1 MAKNANQRLDQVEE
15 VVGSVQQELRR
26 FEGSVR
32 EELQSVGKR
41 LELLEDLPSRLE
53 HLIKLQ
59 EESARGGSSATEK
72 MKGPTIYNP
81 SPLGD
86 SPGYGGNS
94 SGSGHGTRQDFR
106 MRRLEMPTF
115 DGSNPDGWILKA
127 ERYFTLNHFSNDE
140 KLEAAVIAFEGDAL
154 LWYQWECKKLTMVLW
169 EEMKLRLLRQFRS
182 THTGSLH
189 EQWIALKQEGSVRDY
204 R

>member
-1 MAKNANQRLDQVEE
+1 
-15 VVGSVQQELRR
+15 
-26 FEGSVR
+26 
-32 EELQSVGKR
+32 
-41 LELLEDLPSRLE
+41 
-53 HLIKLQ
+53 
-59 EESARGGSSATEK
+59 
-72 MKGPTIYNP
+72 
-81 SPLGD
+81 
-86 SPGYGGNS
+86 
-94 SGSGHGTRQDFR
+94 

-154 LWYQWECKKLTMVLW
+154 LWYQWECKKRTMVLW

-204 R
+204 RRRFIELAAPLDNIPEELALGTFVNGLRPEIRAELRILEPNNLGRAMDLAQRIEEKLNIAKAHRGGSVLGW